1 MTRGTC
7 LKAVRACMAV
17 AAISACMAS
26 GSALAAKTTHQCTG
40 EDGTVTFTEKA
51 CTVRSKP
58 PPPPEDPPCPLTRE
72 ERQNAERLEGQ
83 FLTRFPDEDKHR
95 AASFAGLANV
105 FARIRLTQGRLSDLK
120 RERKSI
126 DDELGF
132 YVNRPVPPDL
142 QGRVDAN
149 DARFAAITE
158 VFAGLENEVK
168 TMMERYECERRQ
180 FGMLWHGGA
189 PGSSACA
196 PACRAGT

>member
-1 MTRGTC
+1 M
-7 LKAVRACMAV
+7 KAMRAWMAV
-17 AAISACMAS
+17 AGISACMAS
-26 GSALAAKTTHQCTG
+26 GSALAAKSMHKCVG
-40 EDGTVTFTEKA
+40 DDGQVKYTDME
-51 CTVRSKP
+51 CTVKSKP
-58 PPPPEDPPCPLTRE
+58 PPPPEDPPCPLTKE
-72 ERQNAERLEGQ
+72 ERRNAERQEGQ
-83 FLTRFPDEDKHR
+83 FLMRFPDEDKHR
-95 AASFAGLANV
+95 ADSFAGLPNV

-142 QGRVDAN
+142 QRRVDAN

-158 VFAGLENEVK
+158 VFAGLENEVN

-196 PACRAGT
+196 PACRAGG